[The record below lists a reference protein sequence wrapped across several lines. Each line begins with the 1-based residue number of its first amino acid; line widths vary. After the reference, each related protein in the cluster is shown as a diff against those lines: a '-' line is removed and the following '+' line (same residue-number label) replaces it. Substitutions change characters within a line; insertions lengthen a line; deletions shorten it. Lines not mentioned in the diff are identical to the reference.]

1 MRLILN
7 ILWLILGG
15 GLVAGLLWFLGAVI
29 MAVTI
34 VGLPWARA
42 CVTIGVFNLWPFGRE
57 AIKRSEVTGRED
69 IGTSTLGT
77 IGNIIWFVFAGIW
90 LAIGHVLAAIGL
102 ALTIIG
108 IPFALQHL
116 KLAHISLFPIGM
128 MVVDRE
134 VAAEARSRNSAVE
147 LERIRTS

>member
-15 GLVAGLLWFLGAVI
+15 GLVTALLWFLGAVI
-29 MAVTI
+29 MAITI

-42 CVTIGVFNLWPFGRE
+42 CVTIGAFNLWPFGRE
-57 AIKRSEVTGRED
+57 AIDRSEVTGRDD
-69 IGTSTLGT
+69 IGTSPLGT
-77 IGNIIWFVFAGIW
+77 VGNIIWFVLAGIW
-90 LAIGHVLAAIGL
+90 LAIGHVTAAIGL

-116 KLAHISLFPIGM
+116 KLAYISLFPIGK

-134 VAAEARSRNSAVE
+134 VAAEARRRKGSMD
-147 LERIRTS
+147 LDRIRTR